1 MLVQVMSPC
10 NDEMVPNGPCEE
22 NGCGLYYCRLLG
34 IKLIST
40 PMLSEFVNNST
51 LFCQIL
57 KSFMI

>member
-34 IKLIST
+34 IKLILT
-40 PMLSEFVNNST
+40 PMLSDFVYNTTEFW
-51 LFCQIL
+51 
-57 KSFMI
+57 

>member
-34 IKLIST
+34 IKFILI
-40 PMLSEFVNNST
+40 PMLRKNS
-51 LFCQIL
+51 
-57 KSFMI
+57 